1 MVGDALVLRVLVAAA
16 AVAAVGGAVL
26 ARRWDRTAGKRVA
39 DLTRAR
45 VRDEWRTE
53 ERIAELETDVEEG
66 REIRTALETKLRA
79 KRAELARLRNEH
91 AALLRRYATAETE
104 RATALE
110 GRRRLAIDAAAP
122 ARELTAGGA
131 VPVPGLTAV
140 APAAVAPVA
149 DGTAAAGIAPG
160 APGAA
165 ARTAP
170 TAPAGRGPAH
180 AAPAPAP
187 TAVDFRKADEALLR
201 LNDSAVRQEAARQEA
216 ARRAERERAERQ
228 RAAEQARAA
237 AQVRGASAGVPALR
251 PVPAA
256 AVAPLAPQ
264 HRPASRATGGFD
276 FFGTGTAAP
285 DTAGTDTVS
294 ASGTVAVP
302 KEAPAAPLEE
312 DLADVVGDEAVAEQ
326 SARATAA
333 PRPAQPLEGPAPA
346 AQEAA
351 EASREAEPR
360 QEPAA
365 AENGPEAGAGAEPGT
380 HEPTADADAG
390 TGTESDTAA
399 ESASGAE
406 PPSGERAA
414 GEVIDLTAHDET
426 EQFDVAELRSAAAQ

>member
-1 MVGDALVLRVLVAAA
+1 MLRILVAASA
-16 AVAAVGGAVL
+16 LAAVGGAVL

-104 RATALE
+104 RASALE
-110 GRRRLAIDAAAP
+110 GRRRLAIDAAVP

-149 DGTAAAGIAPG
+149 DGTVAAGIAPG
-160 APGAA
+160 APRAA
-165 ARTAP
+165 ARTTR
-170 TAPAGRGPAH
+170 TAAAGRGPAH

-187 TAVDFRKADEALLR
+187 TATDFRRADEALLR
-201 LNDSAVRQEAARQEA
+201 LRESAVRQEAARLDA

-237 AQVRGASAGVPALR
+237 EQVRAVAAGAPTLR

-256 AVAPLAPQ
+256 AVAPFTPQ

-276 FFGTGTAAP
+276 FFGTGTASRA
-285 DTAGTDTVS
+285 TGGTDTVS
-294 ASGTVAVP
+294 ASGAVAVP

-326 SARATAA
+326 SARAAAA
-333 PRPAQPLEGPAPA
+333 PRAAQPHEGAATA

-351 EASREAEPR
+351 GTDAG
-360 QEPAA
+360 PAT
-365 AENGPEAGAGAEPGT
+365 EAGAKADPKTEPTAEPKT
-380 HEPTADADAG
+380 EPTAESKTDADADADVG
-390 TGTESDTAA
+390 
-399 ESASGAE
+399 SGA
-406 PPSGERAA
+406 GERAA